1 MRTPCPA
8 FRTSVSRQMNFKSI
22 YDPRHVYEGYFET
35 YFIRP
40 FFHHYADFRGHETW
54 GSCGLSFLAWLIVSL
69 GITGLMLGLVGLL
82 GPEVG
87 FTSLTVAGCVWGAF
101 SLLPLSALV
110 VRASASRPDTSG
122 RGSHKHPLLGI
133 DIMLGTICLLFF
145 IFGLLMTVTTLHS
158 ETLTADPGTDEQD
171 TTRLE
176 LEEIVEEPI
185 FTYQDEAPADT
196 VTADS
201 LSDLEDPEAVAPD
214 ESFDPSLSGDGGAAE
229 YTDSI

>member
-1 MRTPCPA
+1 MAR
-8 FRTSVSRQMNFKSI
+8 RMSVSSQMNFKSI
-22 YDPRHVYEGYFET
+22 YDPRHVYEGFFET

-54 GSCGLSFLAWLIVSL
+54 SSCGLSFLAWLIVSL

-82 GPEVG
+82 GPAVG

-158 ETLTADPGTDEQD
+158 ETLTADPGTDEED

-196 VTADS
+196 VATDS

-214 ESFDPSLSGDGGAAE
+214 ESFDPSLSGDEEAVE